1 MRCCSNVDVL
11 FLRAVEVLTRFMQD
25 AELSEVCKA
34 CQLSLGHGLPLGAYL
49 LRPVQRILKYH
60 LLLQVSEC
68 VCVCVCV
75 GARVHLC
82 VCLCMCVHARVHA
95 YVCVRTCV
103 HACVCV
109 CVCVCECVC
118 VCLCVER
125 ERRKDPAT
133 SLLSW
138 SSFA

>member
-1 MRCCSNVDVL
+1 ML

-75 GARVHLC
+75 RARVHLC
-82 VCLCMCVHARVHA
+82 VCVCVCACMRVCMRMCVYVRACMRV
-95 YVCVRTCV
+95 
-103 HACVCV
+103 CVCV
-109 CVCVCECVC
+109 CVCVSVCVC
-118 VCLCVER
+118 VCVWRER
-125 ERRKDPAT
+125 EGRTQPQAC
-133 SLLSW
+133 SAGHHLLN
-138 SSFA
+138 